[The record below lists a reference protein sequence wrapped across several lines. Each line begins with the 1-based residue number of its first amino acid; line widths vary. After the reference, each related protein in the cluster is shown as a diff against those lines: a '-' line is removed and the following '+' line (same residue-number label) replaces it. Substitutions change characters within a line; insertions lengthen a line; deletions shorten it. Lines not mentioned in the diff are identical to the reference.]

1 MTLHE
6 YATTLTKHWIVI
18 VLCALAGAALGFGY
32 GKSQAPT
39 YQSTSSVMVIPEQ
52 GENAAE
58 LVQGSNYVQNLV
70 ASYAVLASSPYVL
83 GPVIDDLGL
92 DESPAALS
100 RRVSVNTP
108 LNTIVIEISVTDGS
122 PQEAKAIA
130 DAIAEQLALAVPD
143 LSPQL
148 AEGSPAVRVTTIAEA
163 RLPVN
168 PIAPNV
174 RLLTLVGLLAGG
186 ATGCAVA
193 VLRHFLTRRVISEG
207 SIHEAV
213 DVPVLGEIVQ
223 APGRTSLLK
232 AVTSAPGDR
241 PAESVRTLLANLRF
255 ADVDHKHQVLL
266 ISSGDASEGKS
277 SVATSMAIS
286 LAEGGA
292 EVLLIDGDLRRP
304 TIATITGLEGSVG
317 LTNVV
322 LHEVEA
328 SAVVQPWNWPNLHV
342 LPSGALPPNPGA
354 LLASERMAQVIRD
367 LRQDYDVVIID
378 SAPLLPL
385 SDPLW
390 LSQSVDGVIIVARA
404 GVTRTARLRQ
414 TVAGFSRS
422 GTKIVGVVLNGV
434 RPKGRSAYYEPTAR
448 RWARDEK
455 PTLTGAEPPVSAR
468 SADPAPSPER
478 EPAASPPEESPVAG
492 TEIATAPPAGDA
504 TGAPTEN
511 ATDARP
517 PA

>member
-6 YATTLTKHWIVI
+6 YATTLAKHWVVI
-18 VLCALAGAALGFGY
+18 VLCALVGGIVGFGFAR
-32 GKSQAPT
+32 SQPPT

-83 GPVIDDLGL
+83 QPVIDELGL
-92 DESPAALS
+92 DESPTALS

-108 LNTIVIEISVTDGS
+108 LNTVVIEISVADGS
-122 PQEAKAIA
+122 PEQAKDIA
-130 DAIAEQLALAVPD
+130 DAISSQLALAVPD

-148 AEGSPAVRVTTIAEA
+148 ADSSPAVRVTTIAAA

-168 PIAPNV
+168 PVAPNV
-174 RLLTLVGLLAGG
+174 RLLTLVGLLVGG

-213 DVPVLGEIVQ
+213 DVPVLGEIVR
-223 APGRTSLLK
+223 APARTSLLK
-232 AVTSAPGDR
+232 SVTSTPGDR

-255 ADVDHKHQVLL
+255 ADIDHKHQVLL

-277 SVATSMAIS
+277 SVATSMAVS

-292 EVLLIDGDLRRP
+292 KVLLIDGDLRRP

-322 LHEVEA
+322 LNEVTA
-328 SAVVQPWNWPNLHV
+328 SAVVQPWTWPNLHV
-342 LPSGALPPNPGA
+342 LPSGSLPPNPGA
-354 LLASERMAQVIRD
+354 LLASERMAQVIQE

-414 TVAGFSRS
+414 TVAGFARS

-434 RPKGRSAYYEPTAR
+434 RPKGRSAYYEPNPR
-448 RWARDEK
+448 RWRRDDK
-455 PTLTGAEPPVSAR
+455 PGTGSPEAPTAPAE
-468 SADPAPSPER
+468 APSAEER
-478 EPAASPPEESPVAG
+478 AES
-492 TEIATAPPAGDA
+492 T
-504 TGAPTEN
+504 
-511 ATDARP
+511 TDVRP
-517 PA
+517 PG